1 MTLTFLNYH
10 PKPSFMEPEVQRV
23 LDTIPELI
31 WIGDPAGHAEFMN
44 RRWCEYTG
52 MTLGEAVGLGWQTA
66 IRPEDLPRLVHY
78 WESISE
84 VDGPREIE
92 ARIRRSDGVY
102 RWFLVRC
109 SPLPEAS
116 GVISRWYVAAAD
128 IDDRKRAEHALRTSE
143 ETFRS
148 IVDGIPGL
156 VFTTAAD
163 GEVEFVNRPLREYF
177 GIPLEEVKAW
187 TTGGVVHPEDLPEVV
202 AKWKHAVETG
212 RPYVHEN
219 RLRRVDGTYRW
230 FHAQTIPV
238 RDAQGRILRWYAL
251 LTDIEDLKFA
261 EERLRRSEASLLE
274 AQRLAHSGS
283 WSLDVATGV
292 VTSSPEMR
300 RLAAEGPGDDPR
312 QPDFWFDRIH
322 PDDRERVRRDFQASL
337 DTKSKYETEYRL
349 LLPGGTIRYLRSVG
363 NPVLDT
369 AGEVVEFLGTSIDT
383 TEQSR
388 ATEEIKRLRDRLH
401 EENLA
406 LREQIDREFM
416 FEEIVGSSPAL
427 QAVLESIVR
436 VGPTDSTVLILGET
450 GTGKELIARA
460 IHRRSRRS
468 SKAFVAVN
476 CAAMPRE
483 LIASELFG
491 HERGAFT
498 GAVQRRIGRF
508 ELASGGTLF
517 LDEVGELSLDTQVAL
532 LRVLQE
538 REFERVGGRQS
549 IPVDVR
555 VIAATNRDLQAAVD
569 HGGFRQDL
577 FYRLNVFPLEIPPLR
592 ERREDIPLLV
602 EYFLDRYA
610 RKAGKTIRR
619 VNKRTLDRLQS
630 YPWPGNVREL
640 QNVIERSVIV
650 CDTDEFTVDE
660 SWLARPPAVERR
672 GATLPGRLVAH
683 EKAIIEET
691 LRASGG
697 RVFGPSGAAERL
709 GIPRSTL
716 ESRIRAL
723 RIDKRRFR
731 SRPPT
736 TS

>member
-1 MTLTFLNYH
+1 
-10 PKPSFMEPEVQRV
+10 MEDEVRRV
-23 LDTIPELI
+23 LDTIPELV
-31 WIGDPAGHAEFMN
+31 WTADRSGHADFVN

-52 MTLGEAVGLGWQTA
+52 MTADEARGAGWQAA
-66 IRPEDLPRLVHY
+66 IRPEDLPRLVDS
-78 WESISE
+78 WQSTFAA
-84 VDGPREIE
+84 DGPREVE

-102 RWFLVRC
+102 RWFLFRR
-109 SPLPEAS
+109 SPLHEAR
-116 GVISRWYVAAAD
+116 GEVTQWYVTSVD
-128 IDDRKRAEHALRTSE
+128 IDDRKRAEDALRASE
-143 ETFRS
+143 ENFRL

-156 VFTTAAD
+156 VYTITVE
-163 GEVEFVNRPLREYF
+163 GEVEFVNRQLLEYF
-177 GIPLEEVKAW
+177 GLSLEELKAW
-187 TTGGVVHPEDLPEVV
+187 RTGSVVHPEDLPELLP
-202 AKWKHAVETG
+202 KWKHAIETG
-212 RPYVHEN
+212 QPYVNEN
-219 RLRRVDGTYRW
+219 RLRRADGAYRW
-230 FHAQTIPV
+230 FHARTIPR
-238 RDAQGRILRWYAL
+238 RDSRGQILRWYSL
-251 LTDIEDLKFA
+251 LTDIEELKAA
-261 EERLRRSEASLLE
+261 EEKLRRSEASLLE

-283 WSLDVATGV
+283 WSLDLATGL

-300 RLAAEGPGDDPR
+300 RLAAAGPGEDPR
-312 QPDFWFDRIH
+312 EPEFWFDRIH
-322 PDDRERVRRDFQASL
+322 PDDRERVRKEFNNSL
-337 DTKSKYETEYRL
+337 GTKSKYETSYRL
-349 LLPGGTIRYLRSVG
+349 LLPDGTIRYLRSVG
-363 NPVLDT
+363 HPVLDK
-369 AGEVVEFLGTSIDT
+369 AGELVEFVGTSIDT
-383 TEQSR
+383 TEQSL
-388 ATEEIKRLRDRLH
+388 ATEEIKRLKDRLH
-401 EENLA
+401 EENVA
-406 LREQIDREFM
+406 LREQMDREFM
-416 FEEIVGSSPAL
+416 FEDMVGSSPAL
-427 QAVLESIVR
+427 QAVRANIVR

-460 IHRRSRRS
+460 IHKRSHRS

-555 VIAATNRDLQAAVD
+555 VIAATNRDLQAAVEQ
-569 HGGFRQDL
+569 GGFRQDL

-592 ERREDIPLLV
+592 ERREDVPLLV

-610 RKAGKTIRR
+610 RKAGKGIRR
-619 VNKRTLDRLQS
+619 VNKRTLERLQS

-660 SWLARPPAVERR
+660 SWLSRRPMVARS
-672 GATLPGRLVAH
+672 ATLPGQLVAQ
-683 EKAIIEET
+683 EKAMIEET

-697 RVFGPSGAAERL
+697 RVFGPSGAATKL

-723 RIDKRRFR
+723 KIDKRRFR

-736 TS
+736 DS

>member
-1 MTLTFLNYH
+1 
-10 PKPSFMEPEVQRV
+10 MEPEVRRA
-23 LDTIPELI
+23 LDTIPGLI
-31 WIGDPAGHAEFMN
+31 WTADRAGHADFVN

-52 MTLGEAVGLGWQTA
+52 MTVDEARNVGWQAA
-66 IRPEDLPRLVHY
+66 IRPEDLPRLLDS
-78 WESISE
+78 WQSISAAG
-84 VDGPREIE
+84 GPREVE
-92 ARIRRSDGVY
+92 ARIRQSDGVY
-102 RWFLVRC
+102 RWFLFRC
-109 SPLPEAS
+109 SPLHEAR
-116 GVISRWYVAAAD
+116 GEVTQWYVTSVD
-128 IDDRKRAEHALRTSE
+128 IDDRKRAEEALRASE
-143 ETFRS
+143 ENFRL

-156 VFTTAAD
+156 VYTTTVE
-163 GEVEFVNRPLREYF
+163 GEVEFVNRQLLEYF
-177 GIPLEEVKAW
+177 GLSLEELKAW
-187 TTGGVVHPEDLPEVV
+187 TTGSVVHPEDLPEILP
-202 AKWKHAVETG
+202 KWKHAIDTG
-212 RPYVHEN
+212 QPYVHEN
-219 RLRRVDGTYRW
+219 RLRRADGAYRW
-230 FHAQTIPV
+230 FHARTIPR
-238 RDAQGRILRWYAL
+238 RDSRGRILRWYSL
-251 LTDIEDLKFA
+251 LTDIEELKAA
-261 EERLRRSEASLLE
+261 EENLRRSEASLLE
-274 AQRLAHSGS
+274 AQSLAHSGS
-283 WSLDVATGV
+283 WSLELTTGL

-300 RLAAEGPGDDPR
+300 RLAAVGPDEDPR
-312 QPDFWFDRIH
+312 KPDFWFDRIH
-322 PDDRERVRRDFQASL
+322 PDDRERVRREFQASL

-349 LLPGGTIRYLRSVG
+349 LLPDGTIRYLRSVG
-363 NPVLDT
+363 HPVLDK
-369 AGEVVEFLGTSIDT
+369 AGALVEFVGISIDT
-383 TEQSR
+383 TEQSL
-388 ATEEIKRLRDRLH
+388 ATEEIKRLKDRLH
-401 EENLA
+401 EENVA
-406 LREQIDREFM
+406 LREQMDREFM
-416 FEEIVGSSPAL
+416 FEDIVGSSPAL
-427 QAVLESIVR
+427 QAVRANIVR

-460 IHRRSRRS
+460 IHRRSRRA

-483 LIASELFG
+483 LIVSELFG

-517 LDEVGELSLDTQVAL
+517 LDEVGELSPDTQVAL

-549 IPVDVR
+549 IQVDVR

-592 ERREDIPLLV
+592 ERREDVPLLV

-610 RKAGKTIRR
+610 RKSGKTIRR

-650 CDTDEFTVDE
+650 CDTDEFTVDD
-660 SWLARPPAVERR
+660 SWLSKPTAVEKR
-672 GATLPGRLVAH
+672 GASLPGRLVAQ

-697 RVFGPSGAAERL
+697 RVFGPSGAAQRL

-723 RIDKRRFR
+723 KIDKRRFR
-731 SRPPT
+731 TGPPT
-736 TS
+736 IS

>member
-1 MTLTFLNYH
+1 
-10 PKPSFMEPEVQRV
+10 MEDEVRRV
-23 LDTIPELI
+23 FDTIPELI
-31 WIGDPAGHAEFMN
+31 WTADLAGHADFVN

-52 MTLGEAVGLGWQTA
+52 MTVEESGGFGWQTA
-66 IRPEDLPRLVHY
+66 IQPDDLARLVDY
-78 WESISE
+78 WQPISPAG
-84 VDGPREIE
+84 GPRRREIE

-102 RWFLVRC
+102 RWFLFRC
-109 SPLPEAS
+109 SPLHE
-116 GVISRWYVAAAD
+116 GRGEVTRWYVTSAD
-128 IDDRKRAEHALRTSE
+128 IDDRKRAEDALRASE
-143 ETFRS
+143 ENFRS

-156 VFTTAAD
+156 VFTTTAE
-163 GEVEFVNRPLREYF
+163 GEVEFVNRQLREYF

-187 TTGGVVHPEDLPEVV
+187 TTGSVVHPEDLPEVI
-202 AKWKHAVETG
+202 AKWKQAVDAG
-212 RPYVHEN
+212 QPYVHEN
-219 RLRRVDGTYRW
+219 RLRRADGTYRW
-230 FHAQTIPV
+230 FHARTIPR

-251 LTDIEDLKFA
+251 LTDIEDLKAA
-261 EERLRRSEASLLE
+261 EEKLRRSEASLLE
-274 AQRLAHSGS
+274 AQSLAHTGS
-283 WSLDVATGV
+283 WSLDSATGL

-300 RLAAEGPGDDPR
+300 RLAAAGPDDDPGK
-312 QPDFWFDRIH
+312 PNFWFDRIH
-322 PDDRERVRRDFQASL
+322 PDDRERVRRTFDDSL
-337 DTKSKYETEYRL
+337 GTKSKYETEYRL
-349 LLPGGTIRYLRSVG
+349 LLPDGTIRYLRSIG
-363 NPVLDT
+363 HPVLDK
-369 AGEVVEFLGTSIDT
+369 AGELVEFVGTSIDT
-383 TEQSR
+383 TEQSL
-388 ATEEIKRLRDRLH
+388 ATEEIKRLKDRLH
-401 EENLA
+401 EENVA
-406 LREQIDREFM
+406 LREQIEREFL

-427 QAVLESIVR
+427 QAVLANIVK

-460 IHRRSRRS
+460 IHRRSRRA

-491 HERGAFT
+491 HEKGAFT
-498 GAVQRRIGRF
+498 GAIQRRIGRF

-549 IPVDVR
+549 IQVDVR

-569 HGGFRQDL
+569 HGAFRQDL

-610 RKAGKTIRR
+610 RKAGKAIRR
-619 VNKRTLDRLQS
+619 VNKRTLDRMQS

-660 SWLARPPAVERR
+660 SWLSRRPLVDS
-672 GATLPGRLVAH
+672 GATLPGQLVAH
-683 EKAIIEET
+683 EKAMIEET

-697 RVFGPSGAAERL
+697 RVFGPTGAAARL

-716 ESRIRAL
+716 ESKIRAL
-723 RIDKRRFR
+723 KINKNRFR
-731 SRPPT
+731 TRP
-736 TS
+736 S